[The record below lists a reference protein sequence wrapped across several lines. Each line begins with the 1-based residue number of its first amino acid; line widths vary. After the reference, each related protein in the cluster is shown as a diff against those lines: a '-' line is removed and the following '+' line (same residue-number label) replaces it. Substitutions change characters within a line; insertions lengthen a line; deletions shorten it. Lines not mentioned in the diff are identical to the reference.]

1 VGLRAGLA
9 VFALALLP
17 AIAGDAVTNGPT
29 KTDNNVRI
37 VKKGTLGG
45 EIKLYA
51 VLTNCTEVTVTLKVT
66 GDNVSLS
73 RSVPFTVDS
82 EGTNFLELVTLR
94 ATNPQ
99 RPWKYNSEFHWR
111 PGRRGNVLTNS
122 FAYHLPYAGETHRVV
137 QADFGNFS
145 HQAGSDNEHAI
156 DWAMPVG
163 TSIGAARD
171 GTVVAI
177 RQDSNVGG
185 DDPKYKQSGNYVVI
199 KHEDGT
205 FAEYYHLKK
214 DGVTVALGK
223 RLRAGEP
230 LGLSGDTGFRLSP
243 HLHFVVFQNIDG
255 QSRRSMPVVFE
266 TRTGE
271 VESLKQG
278 RVY

>member
-1 VGLRAGLA
+1 VLSRPITLHNICRRILALFIQARRRAIRNLPSERRAQFDLSNRQCGKAEFVRNFSALLFIQVMRHRSSRFILLREGRFVGLRAGLA

-137 QADFGNFS
+137 
-145 HQAGSDNEHAI
+145 
-156 DWAMPVG
+156 
-163 TSIGAARD
+163 
-171 GTVVAI
+171 
-177 RQDSNVGG
+177 
-185 DDPKYKQSGNYVVI
+185 
-199 KHEDGT
+199 
-205 FAEYYHLKK
+205 
-214 DGVTVALGK
+214 
-223 RLRAGEP
+223 
-230 LGLSGDTGFRLSP
+230 
-243 HLHFVVFQNIDG
+243 
-255 QSRRSMPVVFE
+255 
-266 TRTGE
+266 
-271 VESLKQG
+271 
-278 RVY
+278 